1 MTFIYINYKYK
12 MLKHIY
18 IAQPYDTKESLIT
31 YINNNHQDKYN
42 HLIFDDNNRLVKVV
56 KMNPYSND
64 IANMSLGNVYN
75 FKGGF
80 PEPYYNFFH
89 NYFDDVNIYSIVL
102 DNNQINDLKSAN
114 KLVEMIGNFDNLN
127 NNLITEYNYL
137 KDLNDE
143 YVKVYEDFVNKY
155 MQYNNELELY
165 NFKIHFIKEFLQ
177 NKTSQYEK
185 FIYSH
190 MKD

>member
-1 MTFIYINYKYK
+1 

-18 IAQPYDTKESLIT
+18 IAQPYDSKESLIT

-102 DNNQINDLKSAN
+102 DNNQIKDLKLAN
-114 KLVEMIGNFDNLN
+114 KLVNMINNFDNLN
-127 NNLITEYNYL
+127 NNLITEDNYL
-137 KDLNDE
+137 KDLSDE
-143 YVKVYEDFVNKY
+143 YIKVYEDFVNKY
-155 MQYNNELELY
+155 TSYSYDYNNDELN
-165 NFKIHFIKEFLQ
+165 NFKIIFIKDFLQ
-177 NKTSQYEK
+177 HKANQYDN

-190 MKD
+190 MKH